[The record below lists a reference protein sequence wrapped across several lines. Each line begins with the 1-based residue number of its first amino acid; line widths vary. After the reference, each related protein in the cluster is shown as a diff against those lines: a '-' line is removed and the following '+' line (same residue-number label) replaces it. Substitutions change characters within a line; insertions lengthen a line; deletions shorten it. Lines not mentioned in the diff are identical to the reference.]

1 MTDLDILNYFLSQLV
16 NGLKLGSVYAMVAI
30 GYSMVYGILR
40 LINFAHGDIMTVGV
54 YTILV
59 LMTTFGMPLWSTVL
73 IAIVIAVAVGLSA
86 ERVAY
91 RPLRTAGEES
101 TLVSSL
107 AVSIFLQNLMVMIF
121 SPQRKAFQL
130 PENLTV
136 LHQIGSIKLSTMN
149 IITFISVFLILI
161 VLSYVIKKTRI
172 GMAMRAC
179 SDNMNAS
186 KLMGININ
194 VVIVAAFAIGSAL
207 AALSGLMLA
216 GEYKTIDPLMGFIPG
231 LKAFCAAV
239 LGGIGRLEGAVLGGF
254 IMGIAEML
262 FAGLMPTE
270 ITPYRDAFVFL
281 LLIVVLLIRPN
292 GILGSKDGGR
302 S

>member
-1 MTDLDILNYFLSQLV
+1 MDDFTYFLSQFV

-30 GYSMVYGILR
+30 GYSMVYGILK

-59 LMTTFGMPLWSTVL
+59 LTTAFGMPLWATIIISLL
-73 IAIVIAVAVGLSA
+73 IAIAVGLTA
-86 ERVAY
+86 ERAAY
-91 RPLRTAGEES
+91 RPLRSAGEET
-101 TLVSSL
+101 TLISSL
-107 AVSIFLQNLMVMIF
+107 AVSIFLQNLLVILF
-121 SPQRKAFQL
+121 SPQRRAFHL
-130 PENLTV
+130 PEYLSKLHTV
-136 LHQIGSIKLSTMN
+136 GSIKLSTMN
-149 IITFISVFLILI
+149 IITFVAVFIILIL
-161 VLSYVIKKTRI
+161 LTYVIKKTRI

-194 VVIVAAFAIGSAL
+194 TVVVTAFVIGSAL

-216 GEYKTIDPLMGFIPG
+216 GEYKTIDPLMGFVPG

-239 LGGIGRLEGAVLGGF
+239 LGGIGNLGGAVLGGF
-254 IMGIAEML
+254 VLGISEML

-270 ITPYRDAFVFL
+270 ITPYRDAFVFVV
-281 LLIVVLLIRPN
+281 LIAVLLIRPN
-292 GILGSKDGGR
+292 GILGSKNGGR

>member
-1 MTDLDILNYFLSQLV
+1 MDDFTYFLSQFV

-59 LMTTFGMPLWSTVL
+59 LTTAFGVPLWATIIISIL
-73 IAIVIAVAVGLSA
+73 IAIIVGLTA

-91 RPLRTAGEES
+91 RPLRSAGEET
-101 TLVSSL
+101 TLISSL
-107 AVSIFLQNLMVMIF
+107 AVSIFLQNLLTMIF
-121 SPQRKAFQL
+121 SPQRKAFHL
-130 PENLTV
+130 PDYLSE
-136 LHQIGSIKLSTMN
+136 LHSFGSVKLSTMN
-149 IITFISVFLILI
+149 IITFISVFIILI
-161 VLSYVIKKTRI
+161 ILSFVIKKTKI

-186 KLMGININ
+186 KLMGINITS
-194 VVIVAAFAIGSAL
+194 VIVVAFAIGSGL

-216 GEYKTIDPLMGFIPG
+216 GEYKTIDPLMGFVPG

-239 LGGIGRLEGAVLGGF
+239 LGGIGSLGGAVLGGF
-254 IMGIAEML
+254 ILGIAEML

-270 ITPYRDAFVFL
+270 ITPYRDAFVF
-281 LLIVVLLIRPN
+281 VLLILVLLVRPN

>member
-1 MTDLDILNYFLSQLV
+1 MPDFGYFLSQLF
-16 NGLKLGSVYAMVAI
+16 NGIKLGSVYAMVAI

-59 LMTTFGMPLWSTVL
+59 LFTTYGLPLWLTIIISITL
-73 IAIVIAVAVGLSA
+73 AIIVGLTA

-91 RPLRTAGEES
+91 RPLRSSGEET
-101 TLVSSL
+101 TLISSL
-107 AVSIFLQNLMVMIF
+107 AVSILIQNIIVMVF
-121 SPQRKAFQL
+121 SPQRVAFHL
-130 PENLTV
+130 PDYLSKLHTFGTV
-136 LHQIGSIKLSTMN
+136 RLSTMN
-149 IITFISVFLILI
+149 IITFVAVFVILI
-161 VLSYVIKKTRI
+161 ALSYMIKNTRV

-179 SDNMNAS
+179 SDNMNAAR
-186 KLMGININ
+186 LMGINITT
-194 VVIVAAFAIGSAL
+194 IIIIAFAISSAL

-216 GEYKTIDPLMGFIPG
+216 GEYKTIDPLMGFVPG

-239 LGGIGRLEGAVLGGF
+239 LGGIGSLGGAALGGF
-254 IMGIAEML
+254 ILGIIEML

-281 LLIVVLLIRPN
+281 VLILVLLVKPN
-292 GILGSKDGGR
+292 GILGSNEGGR

>member
-1 MTDLDILNYFLSQLV
+1 VEQAIYFLSQFV

-59 LMTTFGMPLWSTVL
+59 LSTAFGMPLWAAV
-73 IAIVIAVAVGLSA
+73 AISIIMAVAVGLTA
-86 ERVAY
+86 ERLAY
-91 RPLRTAGEES
+91 RPLRSEGEET
-101 TLVSSL
+101 TLISSL
-107 AVSIFLQNLMVMIF
+107 AVSIFIQNLMMMLF
-121 SPQRKAFQL
+121 SPQRKAFHL
-130 PENLTV
+130 PERLTI
-136 LHQIGSIKLSTMN
+136 LHSVGTVKLSTMN
-149 IITFISVFLILI
+149 IITFISVFIIL
-161 VLSYVIKKTRI
+161 LALTYVIKKTRI

-186 KLMGININ
+186 KLMGINITT
-194 VVIVAAFAIGSAL
+194 VVVTAFIIGSSL

-216 GEYKTIDPLMGFIPG
+216 GEDPLMGFVPG

-239 LGGIGRLEGAVLGGF
+239 LGGIGNLGGAVLGGF
-254 IMGIAEML
+254 VLGIAEML
-262 FAGLMPTE
+262 FAGLMPTG
-270 ITPYRDAFVFL
+270 ITPYRDAFVFTV
-281 LLIVVLLIRPN
+281 LIGVLLVRPN
-292 GILGSKDGGR
+292 GILGTREGGR

>member
-1 MTDLDILNYFLSQLV
+1 MFAFEYFLSQLF

-59 LMTTFGMPLWSTVL
+59 LSTAFGMPLWVTIIIS
-73 IAIVIAVAVGLSA
+73 VIISILVGLTA

-91 RPLRTAGEES
+91 RPLRDAGEET
-101 TLVSSL
+101 TLISSL
-107 AVSIFLQNLMVMIF
+107 AVSILIQNLLVMIF
-121 SPQRKAFQL
+121 SPQRVAFHL
-130 PENLTV
+130 PEYLSKLYTFGT
-136 LHQIGSIKLSTMN
+136 IRLSTIN
-149 IITFISVFLILI
+149 IITFISVFVILI
-161 VLSYVIKKTRI
+161 ALSYIIKYTKI

-179 SDNMNAS
+179 SDNMNAA

-194 VVIVAAFAIGSAL
+194 TVVVVAFVIGSGL

-216 GEYKTIDPLMGFIPG
+216 GEYKTIDPLMGFVPG
-231 LKAFCAAV
+231 LKAFSAAV
-239 LGGIGRLEGAVLGGF
+239 LGGIGSLSGAVLGGF
-254 IMGIAEML
+254 ILGIAEML

-281 LLIVVLLIRPN
+281 LLILVLLIKPN
-292 GILGSKDGGR
+292 GILGSNDGGR

>member
-1 MTDLDILNYFLSQLV
+1 MDDFTYFLSQFV
-16 NGLKLGSVYAMVAI
+16 NGLKLGSVYSMVAI

-59 LMTTFGMPLWSTVL
+59 LITAFGIPLWVTV
-73 IAIVIAVAVGLSA
+73 AISLLMAVAVGLAA
-86 ERVAY
+86 ERIAY
-91 RPLRTAGEES
+91 RPLRAAGEET

-107 AVSIFLQNLMVMIF
+107 AVSIFLQNLLVMIF
-121 SPQRKAFQL
+121 SPQRKAFHL
-130 PENLTV
+130 PDYLSE
-136 LHQIGSIKLSTMN
+136 LHQIGTVKLSTMN
-149 IITFISVFLILI
+149 IITFVSVFIILA
-161 VLSYVIKKTRI
+161 LLTYMIKKTRI

-186 KLMGININ
+186 KLMGINITS
-194 VVIVAAFAIGSAL
+194 VVVVAFMIGSAL

-216 GEYKTIDPLMGFIPG
+216 GEYKTIDPLMGFVPG

-239 LGGIGRLEGAVLGGF
+239 LGGIGNLGGAVLGGF
-254 IMGIAEML
+254 ILGSAEML

-270 ITPYRDAFVFL
+270 ITPYRDAFVFVV
-281 LLIVVLLIRPN
+281 LITVLLIRPN
-292 GILGSKDGGR
+292 GILGHREGGNG
-302 S
+302 

>member
-1 MTDLDILNYFLSQLV
+1 MFAFEYFLSQLF

-59 LMTTFGMPLWSTVL
+59 LTTAFGMPLWVTIIIS
-73 IAIVIAVAVGLSA
+73 VIISILVGLTA

-91 RPLRTAGEES
+91 RPLRDAGEET
-101 TLVSSL
+101 TLISSL
-107 AVSIFLQNLMVMIF
+107 AVSILIQNLLVMIF
-121 SPQRKAFQL
+121 SPQRVAFHL
-130 PENLTV
+130 PEYLSKLYTFGT
-136 LHQIGSIKLSTMN
+136 IRLSTIN
-149 IITFISVFLILI
+149 IITFISVFVILI
-161 VLSYVIKKTRI
+161 ALSYIIKYTKI

-179 SDNMNAS
+179 SDNMNAA

-194 VVIVAAFAIGSAL
+194 TVVVVAFVIGSGL

-216 GEYKTIDPLMGFIPG
+216 GEYKTIDPLMGFVPG
-231 LKAFCAAV
+231 LKAFSAAV
-239 LGGIGRLEGAVLGGF
+239 LGGIGSLSGAVLGGF
-254 IMGIAEML
+254 ILGIAEML

-281 LLIVVLLIRPN
+281 LLILVLLIKPN
-292 GILGSKDGGR
+292 GILGSNDGGR